1 MWYSAGVR
9 PNSNTATTLAKL
21 NAYICHNYSSSNDNF
36 IQKYLLLVKQILL
49 AKRGNIELICIYD
62 LLNAELDSLN
72 KQCDDLLESFT
83 SALRDVSEYTRVL
96 VAQSVGILWSIG
108 TTVDQFNG
116 YVSKPIYPLRGLH
129 ADDADEAHRINY
141 LSNNNLCLQI
151 KDMLSSLSQR
161 QIEHRHGSLLAL
173 SHAIHRRLGNQRK
186 NVSDTTL
193 TTDCNEINR
202 VITILIE
209 YLSDQ
214 QPLLVSAA
222 ISGISLIGS
231 VISLPLENHSAKG
244 SSESS
249 GSTAVHNTYDCNEQ
263 MDVDGDSKTFTKAY
277 VAQTILHLLRSA
289 HSRPK
294 IREEA
299 AHCLGQLAVG
309 DGAYFTQGNLDA
321 FSKLIKLVSWNC
333 IGFT

>member
-1 MWYSAGVR
+1 MMELT
-9 PNSNTATTLAKL
+9 NNTFFPK
-21 NAYICHNYSSSNDNF
+21 
-36 IQKYLLLVKQILL
+36 
-49 AKRGNIELICIYD
+49 
-62 LLNAELDSLN
+62 
-72 KQCDDLLESFT
+72 
-83 SALRDVSEYTRVL
+83 
-96 VAQSVGILWSIG
+96 
-108 TTVDQFNG
+108 
-116 YVSKPIYPLRGLH
+116 
-129 ADDADEAHRINY
+129 
-141 LSNNNLCLQI
+141 NNLRLQI
-151 KDMLSSLSQR
+151 KEMLGSLSQR

-173 SHAIHRRLGNQRK
+173 SHAIHRRLGNQQK
-186 NVSDTTL
+186 NGSASTMS
-193 TTDCNEINR
+193 DCNEINR

-231 VISLPLENHSAKG
+231 VIPLPLENQAASG
-244 SSESS
+244 SSTATT
-249 GSTAVHNTYDCNEQ
+249 TAVPSTYDCNEQ

-277 VAQTILHLLRSA
+277 VAQTVLQLLKSA

-321 FSKLIKLVSWNC
+321 FSKLIKLVS
-333 IGFT
+333 IE